1 MINIKSVYTNDNS
14 FWMSTDTE
22 KILPRGLI
30 AKSYKHK
37 KIESI
42 R

>member
-1 MINIKSVYTNDNS
+1 MINIKSVYNADNS
-14 FWMSTDTE
+14 YWISTDTE

-42 R
+42 K